1 MRNRQGYVFKRDDR
15 EGWYARI
22 TYTDDV
28 TGKRRN
34 LVRKARTKAEAREIV
49 ERLTRELDA
58 SDGRSAEHERATFE
72 ELADYYAR
80 HYVRE
85 AEYRDGRKVAGL
97 RSVDSTRSR
106 LRVLT
111 AHFGKRRIRSIT
123 HGDLMAFREAR
134 LAEPT
139 VRGGARTIGTVN
151 RELMV
156 LRRMFNVAE
165 REGWI
170 VRNPFAKGDRLISQ
184 ADERKRERILTPDEE
199 MRLLAACDHPKRR
212 HLRAIVVCA
221 LDTGM
226 RRGEVLKLRW
236 SDVDLD
242 ARTITVRAFNTKTLT
257 QRELAMTVRLAAE
270 LARIRTA
277 RSEDGAEALVFG
289 VTDNVKRSFEAARA
303 EAGVP
308 DVRFHD
314 LRHTAATRLVQGHL
328 PLAEVGRILGHT
340 SPMTTFRYVNA
351 DESTAQRAAAILDT
365 FAARA
370 DVDAVVN

>member
-1 MRNRQGYVFKRDDR
+1 VRNRQGYVFKRKDR
-15 EGWYARI
+15 EGWSARI
-22 TYTDDV
+22 TFTDEV

-34 LVRKARTKAEAREIV
+34 LVRSARTKAEAREIV

-72 ELADYYAR
+72 QLADYYAS
-80 HYVRE
+80 HYVRQ

-106 LRVLT
+106 LRILKE
-111 AHFGKRRIRSIT
+111 HFGKRRIRTIT
-123 HGDLMAFREAR
+123 HGDLMAFRGER
-134 LAEPT
+134 LAQRT
-139 VRGGARTIGTVN
+139 VRGRDRTITTVN

-170 VRNPFAKGDRLISQ
+170 VRNPFAKGDKLISQ
-184 ADERKRERILTPDEE
+184 ADERKRERILTAEE
-199 MRLLAACDHPKRR
+199 EARLLAACVHQKRQ
-212 HLRAIVVCA
+212 HLRPVLICA

-226 RRGEVLKLRW
+226 RRGEILKLRW

-257 QRELAMTVRLAAE
+257 KRELAMTSRLGNE
-270 LARIRTA
+270 LASLRA
-277 RSEDGAEALVFG
+277 ADPGADAEALVFG
-289 VTDNVKRSFEAARA
+289 IADNVKRSFEAARA
-303 EAGVP
+303 DAGIP
-308 DVRFHD
+308 DLRFHD

-328 PLAEVGRILGHT
+328 ALAEVGRILGHT
-340 SPMTTFRYVNA
+340 SPVTTFRYVNA
-351 DESTAQRAAAILDT
+351 DETTAQRAATILENFSARSDT
-365 FAARA
+365 
-370 DVDAVVN
+370 DAVVN